1 MGKMSRKCIE
11 QFGEHVYSKL
21 WEVAEQHGFPRN
33 ADTVRKLE
41 LFHRIAHDLVNED
54 NGLAPEFDLTDAQK
68 AEIESLGWEFNAV
81 AMSFVMLRGG
91 LGFLS
96 DGDIE
101 AALDGVT
108 SALMVAGWIGGAKGA
123 PPSIEITRRAKISA
137 AARHAQTYA
146 KREEVRQYWL
156 DHIDRRLSNAKAA
169 EILFKKF
176 DLEHRTL
183 AGYVASFK
191 RELLAKN

>member
-11 QFGEHVYSKL
+11 QFGEHVYSRL

-33 ADTVRKLE
+33 ADTARKLE
-41 LFHRIAHDLVNED
+41 LFHRLANDLVNEED
-54 NGLAPEFDLTDAQK
+54 GLAPEFDLTDAQI
-68 AEIESLGWEFNAV
+68 AELSALGWEFNAV

-91 LGFLS
+91 LGFMS
-96 DGDIE
+96 AGDIE
-101 AALDGVT
+101 RALDGVT

-123 PPSIEITRRAKISA
+123 PPNIEITRRAKASA
-137 AARHAQTYA
+137 AARHAPTYE
-146 KREEVRQYWL
+146 KREEVRQYWV
-156 DHIDRRLSNAKAA
+156 DHIDRRLSNTKAA
-169 EILFKKF
+169 DILFKKF

-183 AGYVASFK
+183 AGYVANFK